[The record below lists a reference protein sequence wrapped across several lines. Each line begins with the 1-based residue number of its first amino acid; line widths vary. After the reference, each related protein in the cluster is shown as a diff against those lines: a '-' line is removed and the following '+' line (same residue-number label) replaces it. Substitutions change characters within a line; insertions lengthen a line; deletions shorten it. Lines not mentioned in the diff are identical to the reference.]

1 MGKGLQKV
9 KIALTGKNGQLAKEF
24 IKLLSIRDINFFSF
38 DRKELDISDFEKVEK
53 VLKEVKPDI
62 VINCAAYNLVDK
74 AEEDKESAYAT
85 NTRGA
90 ENLAKICSE
99 LNCKLVHYS
108 TDYVFDG
115 NKKSLYIEKDIPNP
129 LNYYGRTKLEGELK
143 IKEILENHL
152 IFRVSW
158 LYGEGNNNFI
168 RKFLDWAKDKEELKI
183 SENEVSIPTNA
194 GKVAEVSL
202 LAIEENLK
210 GLYHL
215 TNSGYASRY
224 ELALKIKEYLNLKNK
239 IIPVNSSVFNL
250 KAKRPEFSAMD
261 NNLIKKVLGID
272 ISYWDEDLKEYLKE
286 IQ

>member
-239 IIPVNSSVFNL
+239 IIPINSSIFNL

>member
-239 IIPVNSSVFNL
+239 IIPVNSSIFNL
-250 KAKRPEFSAMD
+250 IAKRPEFSAMD

>member
-239 IIPVNSSVFNL
+239 IIPVNSSIFNL

>member
-143 IKEILENHL
+143 IKEILGNHL

-202 LAIEENLK
+202 LAIEEDLK

-239 IIPVNSSVFNL
+239 IIPVNSSIFNL